1 MPLDAPIQQE
11 EPPMSANAAAT
22 NPLEIYEA
30 ALKPSKS
37 AAAQAAEASWL
48 ILGLGSMLWF
58 GWAEPFSGRLFERW
72 LAAGAAPWMVK
83 YVAVPLVMLA
93 RAVLLV
99 ETVGYIYH
107 RFFQHVGWFTRRSP
121 VFRRNQRFH
130 WIHHMIIY
138 PIGRM
143 YRRAME
149 YVPSE
154 EGIAWSWVV
163 PSLMVSGLFIWSHG
177 GINPTSL
184 SFLAGVAIYAKGIV
198 DLTHDRFHI
207 VEHPWVSK
215 RYFNWLE
222 EIHLLHHWDQRYNF
236 TICHPAMDFLFGS
249 YLSPRTH
256 REELKVALE
265 DKELTVSDV
274 INWRYLLIEASPSE
288 YAAFISAAKQHPRSL
303 RKIGLLL
310 TVLSERMKA
319 RPNDLE
325 AKDLYRKAVDLLEQC
340 GRSVEGALPSS
351 PSRKPAN

>member
-1 MPLDAPIQQE
+1 MPQ
-11 EPPMSANAAAT
+11 NAAASS
-22 NPLEIYEA
+22 PLEIYEA
-30 ALKPSKS
+30 ALKPRRSLAS
-37 AAAQAAEASWL
+37 RAAEVAWL
-48 ILGLGSMLWF
+48 ALGLGSLLLIGWSEPWSARWF
-58 GWAEPFSGRLFERW
+58 AGL
-72 LAAGAAPWMVK
+72 LAAGAKPWLIRWI
-83 YVAVPLVMLA
+83 AVPLVMAL

-107 RFFQHVGWFTRRSP
+107 RFFQHVGFFTRRSQ

-154 EGIAWSWVV
+154 EGVAWSWVV
-163 PSLMVSGLFIWSHG
+163 PGLIVGGGFLWTHG
-177 GINPTSL
+177 VNVG
-184 SFLAGVAIYAKGIV
+184 SFAFLLGVAGYAKGVV

-207 VEHPWVSK
+207 VNHPWTDSP
-215 RYFNWLE
+215 YFHRLE

-236 TICHPAMDFLFGS
+236 TICHPTMDVLFGT

-265 DKELTVSDV
+265 DKELTVSDL
-274 INWRYLLIEASPSE
+274 INWCYLLLEATPSE
-288 YAAFISAAKQHPRSL
+288 YAAFISAARQHSRSL

-310 TVLSERMKA
+310 SLLSERLKA
-319 RPNDLE
+319 CPADRE
-325 AKDLYRKAVDLLEQC
+325 ASELYHRAVELLEKC
-340 GRSVEGALPSS
+340 GRSADSVLSPESKPSA
-351 PSRKPAN
+351 R